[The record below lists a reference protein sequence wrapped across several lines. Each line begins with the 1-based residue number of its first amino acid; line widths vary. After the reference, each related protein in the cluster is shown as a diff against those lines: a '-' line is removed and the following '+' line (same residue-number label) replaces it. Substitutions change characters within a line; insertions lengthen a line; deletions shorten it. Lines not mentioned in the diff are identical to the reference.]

1 MPDTELIWPDK
12 KTEVDR
18 IILPFQTVEVINE
31 PREKQKRLY
40 ENWPENYPKDWK
52 NMLIWGDNKYIMSS
66 LLPKFAGKIKL
77 IYIDPPFAT
86 GADFS
91 IKYRIDSHGNMRI
104 ANYWESKNINIKLPS
119 AIEEK
124 AYRDTWGRGLS
135 SYLQMMYERLV
146 LMKDLL
152 SNDGDIYVHCDWHVG
167 HYLKVIMDEIFTKD
181 CFKSEII
188 WQRARTVG
196 RVAEPQKFDMLT
208 DSILFYSKNPNSKIN
223 KQKMKRYYSID
234 EAKRLFKFD
243 KKFGKFFKDAPTGNY
258 SEDSIRRLD
267 EEGRIYWTSK
277 GTPRVKTFLE
287 YEVKNNIKYVVEEV
301 EVGNIWTDL
310 SDMMHAAEEEKT
322 GFPTQK
328 PEDLLERIIKASSNE
343 GDIVADF
350 FCGSGTTLA
359 VAEKLGRRWIG
370 ADLSK
375 FAIHVT
381 RKRLLDI
388 PFCRPFEIYNLG
400 NYQKYKFIENNH
412 PPVERYIR
420 FILELYRAQPLQGY
434 AFIHGRKDRR
444 LVHIAGVDSIVTER
458 EVRDACEECA
468 NAIGGKALDVL
479 GWDFEM
485 GLDELI
491 ERIGQDYGINI
502 RLVQIPKEAMELKSA
517 KEEIRFY
524 DMNYLE
530 VEHRISGKTL
540 EIELKDFI
548 IANPEYIPDDVRQ
561 KIKKFT
567 DYIDYWAVD
576 FDYQNDTF
584 HNMWQSFRTK
594 KHPKLDTKVRK
605 TYSEAGDY
613 KVLIKVI
620 DIFGN
625 DTNKLLKVRIE

>member
-1 MPDTELIWPDK
+1 M
-12 KTEVDR
+12 
-18 IILPFQTVEVINE
+18 
-31 PREKQKRLY
+31 
-40 ENWPENYPKDWK
+40 
-52 NMLIWGDNKYIMSS
+52 
-66 LLPKFAGKIKL
+66 
-77 IYIDPPFAT
+77 
-86 GADFS
+86 
-91 IKYRIDSHGNMRI
+91 
-104 ANYWESKNINIKLPS
+104 
-119 AIEEK
+119 
-124 AYRDTWGRGLS
+124 
-135 SYLQMMYERLV
+135 
-146 LMKDLL
+146 
-152 SNDGDIYVHCDWHVG
+152 
-167 HYLKVIMDEIFTKD
+167 
-181 CFKSEII
+181 
-188 WQRARTVG
+188 
-196 RVAEPQKFDMLT
+196 
-208 DSILFYSKNPNSKIN
+208 
-223 KQKMKRYYSID
+223 
-234 EAKRLFKFD
+234 
-243 KKFGKFFKDAPTGNY
+243 
-258 SEDSIRRLD
+258 
-267 EEGRIYWTSK
+267 
-277 GTPRVKTFLE
+277 
-287 YEVKNNIKYVVEEV
+287 
-301 EVGNIWTDL
+301 
-310 SDMMHAAEEEKT
+310 
-322 GFPTQK
+322 
-328 PEDLLERIIKASSNE
+328 
-343 GDIVADF
+343 
-350 FCGSGTTLA
+350 
-359 VAEKLGRRWIG
+359 
-370 ADLSK
+370 
-375 FAIHVT
+375 
-381 RKRLLDI
+381 
-388 PFCRPFEIYNLG
+388 
-400 NYQKYKFIENNH
+400 
-412 PPVERYIR
+412 ERYIR

-530 VEHRISGKTL
+530 AEHRINGKTL

-548 IANPEYIPDDVRQ
+548 IANPEYIPDEVRE

-613 KVLIKVI
+613 MVLIKVI

>member
-12 KTEVDR
+12 RTEVDR

-40 ENWPENYPKDWK
+40 ENWPKNYPKDWR

-91 IKYRIDSHGNMRI
+91 INMKI
-104 ANYWESKNINIKLPS
+104 GDVSWTKEPNI
-119 AIEEK
+119 IEERT
-124 AYRDTWGRGLS
+124 YRDTWGKGLS
-135 SYLQMMYERLV
+135 SYLQMLYDRLV

-152 SNDGDIYVHCDWHVG
+152 ADDGTIYVHLDWHVG
-167 HYLKVIMDEIFTKD
+167 HYVKIIMDEIFGREN
-181 CFKSEII
+181 FRNEIVWCYTGPGSPGMKQFNRKHDI
-188 WQRARTVG
+188 
-196 RVAEPQKFDMLT
+196 
-208 DSILFYSKNPNSKIN
+208 ILWYSKSDKWIFNEDKIRVPL
-223 KQKMKRYYSID
+223 KETLGGGFDGLTKELKKRYM
-234 EAKRLFKFD
+234 EK
-243 KKFGKFFKDAPTGNY
+243 GK
-258 SEDSIRRLD
+258 I
-267 EEGRIYWTSK
+267 
-277 GTPRVKTFLE
+277 
-287 YEVKNNIKYVVEEV
+287 
-301 EVGNIWTDL
+301 
-310 SDMMHAAEEEKT
+310 
-322 GFPTQK
+322 
-328 PEDLLERIIKASSNE
+328 PEDWWYIPVIARQKIDGTERTGYETEKPQELIKRIILASSNE

-350 FCGSGTTLA
+350 FSGSGMFGFI
-359 VAEKLGRRWIG
+359 AEKLGRRWIG

-375 FAIHVT
+375 FSIHVT
-381 RKRLLDI
+381 RKRMLDI

-412 PPVERYIR
+412 PPVERYIK

-530 VEHRISGKTL
+530 AEHRINGKTL

-548 IANPEYIPDDVRQ
+548 IANPEYIPDEVRE

-613 KVLIKVI
+613 MVLIKVI

>member
-1 MPDTELIWPDK
+1 MPDSELIWPDK
-12 KTEVDR
+12 RTEVDR

-31 PREKQKRLY
+31 PREKQKRLFK
-40 ENWPENYPKDWK
+40 NWPENYPKDWR

-91 IKYRIDSHGNMRI
+91 INMKI
-104 ANYWESKNINIKLPS
+104 GDVSWTKEPNI
-119 AIEEK
+119 IEER
-124 AYRDTWGRGLS
+124 AYRDTWGKGLS
-135 SYLQMMYERLV
+135 SYLQMLYERLV

-152 SNDGDIYVHCDWHVG
+152 ADDGSIYVHCDWHVG
-167 HYLKVIMDEIFTKD
+167 HYIKIIIDEILGRENFR
-181 CFKSEII
+181 SEII
-188 WQRARTVG
+188 WKYFGPTSTEKNFPRKHDLIYFYTKGNNYYFDSRATLIEYDEK
-196 RVAEPQKFDMLT
+196 A
-208 DSILFYSKNPNSKIN
+208 I
-223 KQKMKRYYSID
+223 KRYDKID
-234 EAKRLFKFD
+234 ENGRRYKIYYDKNGKVRKAYMKEGKPTEVFQIPFVQGIASERL
-243 KKFGKFFKDAPTGNY
+243 
-258 SEDSIRRLD
+258 
-267 EEGRIYWTSK
+267 
-277 GTPRVKTFLE
+277 
-287 YEVKNNIKYVVEEV
+287 
-301 EVGNIWTDL
+301 
-310 SDMMHAAEEEKT
+310 

-328 PEDLLERIIKASSNE
+328 PEALLERIIKASSKE

-381 RKRLLDI
+381 RKRILDI

-412 PPVERYIR
+412 PPVERYIK

-530 VEHRISGKTL
+530 VEHRVSGKTL
-540 EIELKDFI
+540 EIGLKDFI
-548 IANPEYIPDDVRQ
+548 IANPEYIPEDVRQ

>member
-86 GADFS
+86 GTGGFNVK
-91 IKYRIDSHGNMRI
+91 IKVGDLSWVKEPNV
-104 ANYWESKNINIKLPS
+104 L
-119 AIEEK
+119 EEK
-124 AYRDTWGRGLS
+124 AYRDTWGKGLS
-135 SYLQMMYERLV
+135 SYLQMLYERLV
-146 LMKDLL
+146 LMKELL
-152 SNDGDIYVHCDWHVG
+152 ADDGTIYVHLDWHVG
-167 HYLKVIMDEIFTKD
+167 HYVKIILDEVFGRENFRNEVVWCYTGPSRQTKD
-181 CFKSEII
+181 FPDKHDII
-188 WQRARTVG
+188 FR
-196 RVAEPQKFDMLT
+196 
-208 DSILFYSKNPNSKIN
+208 YSKSKDYSFNPEKIRLPYVKLDTGKTHGIFKERAILN
-223 KQKMKRYYSID
+223 KK
-234 EAKRLFKFD
+234 
-243 KKFGKFFKDAPTGNY
+243 GKIP
-258 SEDSIRRLD
+258 ED
-267 EEGRIYWTSK
+267 
-277 GTPRVKTFLE
+277 F
-287 YEVKNNIKYVVEEV
+287 
-301 EVGNIWTDL
+301 WTDITPVARL
-310 SDMMHAAEEEKT
+310 HATELL

-328 PEDLLERIIKASSNE
+328 PEKLLDRIIKASSNE

-370 ADLSK
+370 TDLSK

-381 RKRLLDI
+381 RKRMLDI

-400 NYQKYKFIENNH
+400 NYQKYKFIENKY
-412 PPVERYIR
+412 PPVERYIK

-468 NAIGGKALDVL
+468 NTIGGKALDIL

-491 ERIGQDYGINI
+491 ERMGQDYGINI
-502 RLVQIPKEAMELKSA
+502 RLVQIPKEAMELRSPA
-517 KEEIRFY
+517 EEIRFY

-530 VEHRISGKTL
+530 IEHEINGKTL

-548 IANPEYIPDDVRQ
+548 IANPEYIPDEVRE

-576 FDYQNDTF
+576 FDYKEDTF

-594 KHPKLDTKVRK
+594 KHPKLDIKIRK
-605 TYSEAGDY
+605 TYNESRDY

-625 DTNKLLKVRIE
+625 DTNKLLRVRIE

>member
-91 IKYRIDSHGNMRI
+91 INMKVGDVS
-104 ANYWESKNINIKLPS
+104 WTKEPNI
-119 AIEEK
+119 IEER
-124 AYRDTWGRGLS
+124 AYRDTWGKGLS
-135 SYLQMMYERLV
+135 SYLQMLYERLV

-152 SNDGDIYVHCDWHVG
+152 AEDGSIYVHLDWRVDS
-167 HYLKVIMDEIFTKD
+167 YVRILMDEIFSRENFRNEIVWCYRTMQTTKSGWARKHD
-181 CFKSEII
+181 IILYYIKTDNYIFNLNDVLEPYPEDYQRRFKYVDEQGRRFMIRGKGGPFGVGQGDISIEDEKKYPEYTYRQYMQKGSIPKDWWEI
-188 WQRARTVG
+188 
-196 RVAEPQKFDMLT
+196 DMLN
-208 DSILFYSKNPNSKIN
+208 SNSK
-223 KQKMKRYYSID
+223 
-234 EAKRLFKFD
+234 E
-243 KKFGKFFKDAPTGNY
+243 
-258 SEDSIRRLD
+258 
-267 EEGRIYWTSK
+267 
-277 GTPRVKTFLE
+277 RV
-287 YEVKNNIKYVVEEV
+287 
-301 EVGNIWTDL
+301 
-310 SDMMHAAEEEKT
+310 

-328 PEDLLERIIKASSNE
+328 PEALLERIIKASSNE

-381 RKRLLDI
+381 RKRMLDI

-400 NYQKYKFIENNH
+400 SYQKYKFIENNH
-412 PPVERYIR
+412 PPVERYIK

-444 LVHIAGVDSIVTER
+444 VVHIAGVDSIVTER

-491 ERIGQDYGINI
+491 ERIGQDYGINM

-530 VEHRISGKTL
+530 VEHGVNGKTL

-548 IANPEYIPDDVRQ
+548 IANPEYIPDEVRE

-576 FDYQNDTF
+576 FDYKNDTF

-625 DTNKLLKVRIE
+625 DTNKLLRVRIE

>member
-12 KTEVDR
+12 RTEVDR

-40 ENWPENYPKDWK
+40 ENWPENYPKDWR

-66 LLPKFAGKIKL
+66 LLPKFADKIKL

-86 GADFS
+86 GTGGFDVKVNIGDLS
-91 IKYRIDSHGNMRI
+91 WIKD
-104 ANYWESKNINIKLPS
+104 PS
-119 AIEEK
+119 VIEER
-124 AYRDTWGRGLS
+124 AYRDTWGKGLS
-135 SYLQMMYERLV
+135 SYLQMLYERLV
-146 LMKDLL
+146 LMKNLL
-152 SNDGDIYVHCDWHVG
+152 SDDGSIYVHLDHRVV
-167 HYLKVIMDEIFTKD
+167 HYVKMIMDEIFGKD
-181 CFKSEII
+181 HLINEII
-188 WQRARTVG
+188 WYYKTGGRSRNFFSNKHDTLLLYSKGETFIFNADKVG
-196 RVAEPQKFDMLT
+196 RPRGEVT
-208 DSILFYSKNPNSKIN
+208 GHH
-223 KQKMKRYYSID
+223 MKRNV
-234 EAKRLFKFD
+234 D
-243 KKFGKFFKDAPTGNY
+243 KN
-258 SEDSIRRLD
+258 
-267 EEGRIYWTSK
+267 GRVYWTIRSGNK
-277 GTPRVKTFLE
+277 IYKYYEDDLMTPDDVWDD
-287 YEVKNNIKYVVEEV
+287 I
-301 EVGNIWTDL
+301 
-310 SDMMHAAEEEKT
+310 SHMHQKDPQRT

-328 PEDLLERIIKASSNE
+328 PEALLERIIKASSSE

-381 RKRLLDI
+381 RKRMLDI
-388 PFCRPFEIYNLG
+388 PFCRPFKIYNLG

-530 VEHRISGKTL
+530 AEHRINGKTL

-548 IANPEYIPDDVRQ
+548 IANPEYIPDEVRE

-613 KVLIKVI
+613 MVLIKVI

>member
-12 KTEVDR
+12 RTEVDR

-40 ENWPENYPKDWK
+40 ENWPENYPKDWR

-66 LLPKFAGKIKL
+66 LLPKFADKIKL

-86 GADFS
+86 GTGGFDVKVNIGDLS
-91 IKYRIDSHGNMRI
+91 WIKD
-104 ANYWESKNINIKLPS
+104 PS
-119 AIEEK
+119 VIEER
-124 AYRDTWGRGLS
+124 AYRDTWGKGLS
-135 SYLQMMYERLV
+135 SYLQMLYERLV
-146 LMKDLL
+146 LMKNLL
-152 SNDGDIYVHCDWHVG
+152 SDDGSIYVHLDHRVV
-167 HYLKVIMDEIFTKD
+167 HYVKMIMDEIFGKD
-181 CFKSEII
+181 HLINEII
-188 WQRARTVG
+188 WYYKTGGRSRNFFSNKHDTLLLYSKGETFIFNADKVG
-196 RVAEPQKFDMLT
+196 RPRGEVT
-208 DSILFYSKNPNSKIN
+208 GHH
-223 KQKMKRYYSID
+223 MKRNV
-234 EAKRLFKFD
+234 D
-243 KKFGKFFKDAPTGNY
+243 KN
-258 SEDSIRRLD
+258 
-267 EEGRIYWTSK
+267 GRVYWTIRSGNK
-277 GTPRVKTFLE
+277 IYKYYEDDLMTPDDVWDD
-287 YEVKNNIKYVVEEV
+287 I
-301 EVGNIWTDL
+301 
-310 SDMMHAAEEEKT
+310 SHMHQKDPQRT

-328 PEDLLERIIKASSNE
+328 PEALLERIIKASSSE

-381 RKRLLDI
+381 RKRMLDI

-412 PPVERYIR
+412 PPVERYIK

-530 VEHRISGKTL
+530 AEHRINGKTL

-548 IANPEYIPDDVRQ
+548 IANPEYIPDEVRE

-613 KVLIKVI
+613 MVLIKVI

>member
-1 MPDTELIWPDK
+1 MSDTKLTWPDK

-31 PREKQKRLY
+31 PREKQKQLF
-40 ENWPENYPKDWK
+40 ENWPENYPKDWE

-86 GADFS
+86 GTGGFDVKVNIGDLS
-91 IKYRIDSHGNMRI
+91 WIKD
-104 ANYWESKNINIKLPS
+104 PS
-119 AIEEK
+119 VIEER
-124 AYRDTWGRGLS
+124 AYRDTWGKGLS
-135 SYLQMMYERLV
+135 SYLQMLYERLV
-146 LMKDLL
+146 LMKNLL
-152 SNDGDIYVHCDWHVG
+152 SDDGSIYVHLDHRVV
-167 HYLKVIMDEIFTKD
+167 HYVKVIMDEIFGKD
-181 CFKSEII
+181 HLINEII
-188 WQRARTVG
+188 WYYKTGGRSRNFFSNKHDTLLLYSKGETFIFNADKVG
-196 RVAEPQKFDMLT
+196 RPRGEVT
-208 DSILFYSKNPNSKIN
+208 GHH
-223 KQKMKRYYSID
+223 MKRNV
-234 EAKRLFKFD
+234 D
-243 KKFGKFFKDAPTGNY
+243 KN
-258 SEDSIRRLD
+258 
-267 EEGRIYWTSK
+267 GRVYWTIRSGNK
-277 GTPRVKTFLE
+277 IYKYYEDDLMTPDDVWDD
-287 YEVKNNIKYVVEEV
+287 I
-301 EVGNIWTDL
+301 
-310 SDMMHAAEEEKT
+310 SHMHQKDPQRT

-328 PEDLLERIIKASSNE
+328 PERLLERIIKASSNE

-381 RKRLLDI
+381 RKRMLDI

-458 EVRDACEECA
+458 EIRDASEECA

-502 RLVQIPKEAMELKSA
+502 RLVQIPKEAMELRSPA
-517 KEEIRFY
+517 EEVRFY

-530 VEHRISGKTL
+530 VEHKIDGKTL

-548 IANPEYIPDDVRQ
+548 IANPEYIPDEVRE

-567 DYIDYWAVD
+567 DYIDY
-576 FDYQNDTF
+576 
-584 HNMWQSFRTK
+584 
-594 KHPKLDTKVRK
+594 
-605 TYSEAGDY
+605 
-613 KVLIKVI
+613 
-620 DIFGN
+620 
-625 DTNKLLKVRIE
+625 

>member
-1 MPDTELIWPDK
+1 MSDTELIWPDK

-77 IYIDPPFAT
+77 VYIDPPFAT
-86 GADFS
+86 GTGGFNVRVSVGDIS
-91 IKYRIDSHGNMRI
+91 WTKEPNV
-104 ANYWESKNINIKLPS
+104 
-119 AIEEK
+119 IEEK
-124 AYRDTWGRGLS
+124 AYRDTWGKGLS

-146 LMKDLL
+146 LMKELL
-152 SNDGDIYVHCDWHVG
+152 AEDGSIYVHLDSHVG
-167 HYLKVIMDEIFTKD
+167 HYVKIIMDEIFGKEP
-181 CFKSEII
+181 FFQREII
-188 WQRARTVG
+188 WRIGWVSGYKTAVKNWIRNHDTILYYV
-196 RVAEPQKFDMLT
+196 RNPDKFTFNKEYVPYPPGYTRRGGEETTGKGYPIEDVWNANPFEFELKGEDSL
-208 DSILFYSKNPNSKIN
+208 DSI
-223 KQKMKRYYSID
+223 Q
-234 EAKRLFKFD
+234 
-243 KKFGKFFKDAPTGNY
+243 
-258 SEDSIRRLD
+258 
-267 EEGRIYWTSK
+267 
-277 GTPRVKTFLE
+277 
-287 YEVKNNIKYVVEEV
+287 IKSFS
-301 EVGNIWTDL
+301 T
-310 SDMMHAAEEEKT
+310 EKT

-328 PEDLLERIIKASSNE
+328 NESLLRRIIKASSNE

-381 RKRLLDI
+381 RKRMLDI
-388 PFCRPFEIYNLG
+388 PFCRPFEIHNLG

-412 PPVERYIR
+412 PPVERYIK

-458 EVRDACEECA
+458 EVRDTCEECA

-502 RLVQIPKEAMELKSA
+502 KLVQIPKEAMELKSA
-517 KEEIRFY
+517 REEIRFY

-530 VEHRISGKTL
+530 IDHRIESKTL

-548 IANPEYIPDDVRQ
+548 IANPEYISDEIRE

-576 FDYQNDTF
+576 FDYKNDTF

-594 KHPKLDTKVRK
+594 KHPTLDTKVRK
-605 TYSEAGDY
+605 TYNEAGDY

>member
-1 MPDTELIWPDK
+1 MSDTELIWPDK

-77 IYIDPPFAT
+77 VYIDPPFAT
-86 GADFS
+86 GTGGFNVRVSVGDIS
-91 IKYRIDSHGNMRI
+91 WTKEPNV
-104 ANYWESKNINIKLPS
+104 
-119 AIEEK
+119 IEEK
-124 AYRDTWGRGLS
+124 AYRDTWGKGLS

-146 LMKDLL
+146 LMKELL
-152 SNDGDIYVHCDWHVG
+152 AEDGSIYVHLDSHVG
-167 HYLKVIMDEIFTKD
+167 HYVKIIMDEIFGKEP
-181 CFKSEII
+181 FFQREII
-188 WQRARTVG
+188 WRIGWVSGYKTAVKNWIRNHDTILYYV
-196 RVAEPQKFDMLT
+196 RNPDKFTFNKEYVPYPPGYTRRGGEETTGKGYPIEDVWNANPFEFELKGEDSL
-208 DSILFYSKNPNSKIN
+208 DSIQIISFS
-223 KQKMKRYYSID
+223 
-234 EAKRLFKFD
+234 
-243 KKFGKFFKDAPTGNY
+243 T
-258 SEDSIRRLD
+258 
-267 EEGRIYWTSK
+267 
-277 GTPRVKTFLE
+277 
-287 YEVKNNIKYVVEEV
+287 
-301 EVGNIWTDL
+301 
-310 SDMMHAAEEEKT
+310 EKT

-328 PEDLLERIIKASSNE
+328 NESLLRRIIKASSNE

-381 RKRLLDI
+381 RKRMLDI
-388 PFCRPFEIYNLG
+388 PFCRPFEIHNLG

-412 PPVERYIR
+412 PPVERYIK

-458 EVRDACEECA
+458 EVRDTCEECA

-502 RLVQIPKEAMELKSA
+502 KLVQIPKEAMELKSA
-517 KEEIRFY
+517 REEIRFY

-530 VEHRISGKTL
+530 IDHRIESKTL

-548 IANPEYIPDDVRQ
+548 IANPEYISDEIRE

-576 FDYQNDTF
+576 FDYKNDTF

-594 KHPKLDTKVRK
+594 KHPTLDTKVRK
-605 TYSEAGDY
+605 TYNEAGDY